1 MQSTTII
8 NPDGTM
14 SVHRNPEEAERAMH
28 LHRTRHISE
37 RLARGDTEGQAT
49 QSAMAAY
56 TYGPSVTE
64 CVAAIIKTLYEI
76 ERDECANVAYS
87 YSSNPGFLEIKLTEY
102 GSSHL
107 LGKPRKLVESSFS
120 LADRE
125 AARDLYRFNEWLRK
139 EWLK

>member
-1 MQSTTII
+1 MQSTSII

-14 SVHRNPEEAERAMH
+14 SVHRTPVEAKMAIDAA
-28 LHRTRHISE
+28 RTRHISE
-37 RLARGDTEGQAT
+37 RLSWGDTEGQAT
-49 QSAMAAY
+49 QSAMVAY
-56 TYGPSVTE
+56 QYGPSVAE
-64 CVAAIIKTLYEI
+64 CVTKIINTLHEI
-76 ERDECANVAYS
+76 ERDESANVSYA

-125 AARDLYRFNEWLRK
+125 AARNLFRFDEWLRK